1 MSGINFAS
9 PLSDEERQRLNDEI
23 YDDDDE
29 ILEGQEQV
37 ETESVMSSGSVSDPS
52 QELVEDVSA
61 PSSSGLKSKL
71 SIIVAG
77 AVILLALI
85 VGIIFFMQPKESTP
99 EQSSSSS
106 SEAASSASAVTVPDE
121 SSSSSAAAALMDATI
136 IGFWEFDS
144 AELDEQGFANLDDD
158 KKEEAKRGLTDIQQM
173 YDMAGTYAQFDNDGT
188 FRLRQNVGTDYDY
201 TMHGTWKEDENGY
214 LLTYEGL
221 VDDEGNNMTAHATF
235 KDDGK
240 LRILSDAEVTDDV
253 KCALVFRAAEGSI
266 DTVQAKEVPEGIQYK
281 PDVFVVK
288 AGDDWVVDINPTTN
302 VQEPESYIV
311 VLDAKKASV
320 FDATYRYFVAEQ
332 LDDYVAGMAM
342 VIDSAITPTD
352 SDKIAVNDD
361 EYGDGY
367 IVLTGKPVTNLSD
380 IAYSINIS
388 SSFGES
394 VNV

>member
-9 PLSDEERQRLNDEI
+9 PLSDEERQRFEDET

-29 ILEGQEQV
+29 IYEGQEQV
-37 ETESVMSSGSVSDPS
+37 DIESVISSGSVNDPS
-52 QELVEDVSA
+52 QELVEDVST

-71 SIIVAG
+71 PIIIAG
-77 AVILLALI
+77 AVILLAFI
-85 VGIIFFMQPKESTP
+85 VGIIFFMQPKESAP

-106 SEAASSASAVTVPDE
+106 SEAASTSAAATVPDE
-121 SSSSSAAAALMDATI
+121 SSSSSAAAVPLDAAI

-144 AELDEQGFANLDDD
+144 AELDEQGLTNLDDD
-158 KKEEAKRGLTDIQQM
+158 KKKEAETGIVTIQQM
-173 YDMAGTYAQFDNDGT
+173 YETVGMYAQFDDDGT

-201 TMHGTWKEDENGY
+201 TMRGTWRQDENGY
-214 LLTYEGL
+214 LMTYEGL
-221 VDDEGNNMTAHATF
+221 ADDEGNNLTAHATF

-240 LRILSDAEVTDDV
+240 LRILSDTEVTDDV
-253 KCALVFRAAEGSI
+253 KCVLVFRAAQGSI

-288 AGDDWVVDINPTTN
+288 AGDDWVVDINPATDAQT
-302 VQEPESYIV
+302 PESYVV
-311 VLDAKKASV
+311 VLDAKKASG
-320 FDATYRYFVAEQ
+320 FDATYKYFVAEQ
-332 LDDYVAGMAM
+332 LDDYGAGMAM
-342 VIDSAITPTD
+342 VIDSAMTPTD

-380 IAYSINIS
+380 IALSINIS
-388 SSFGES
+388 SSAGES
-394 VNV
+394 VNA